1 MTATILLRFFSTNAI
16 EVFARYM
23 PAIDYRSS
31 LVSSLSTNTHLLIT
45 DDKPINLKNMQKLIR
60 YALFLDALLDALPE
74 RVNNRIVAF
83 ITVVSELV
91 TDYNCLSEEPNDLY
105 YDFGHT
111 FFKHGKVNLNFS
123 DIVGNIIQPANG
135 GDAML
140 TFDIAESNSV
150 YFFII
155 QEYYIRFY

>member
-1 MTATILLRFFSTNAI
+1 
-16 EVFARYM
+16 M

-31 LVSSLSTNTHLLIT
+31 LVNSLSTNTHLLLT

-74 RVNNRIVAF
+74 RVNNHIVAF

-123 DIVGNIIQPANG
+123 DIVGNVIQPANG